1 MQVQGEMREEG
12 YKVSIT
18 QLSRWFNVPR
28 RTLYYKSKR
37 RKPKLDED
45 KVKRIKEKMEA
56 FPTYGYRRLA
66 LLLDMNKKAVQRI
79 LQLKG
84 WQVRKRAKGHRPR
97 AKAMLSKSEFP
108 DQRWAIDMTRVWC
121 GKDNWS
127 TLAAVI
133 DTCTREIVGFRLPS
147 NGKSKTAEAA
157 LREGLIYRFKKP
169 GRLEK
174 QIILRSDNGLVFSS
188 KSFTKM
194 IKDYNF
200 EQEFITPYT
209 PQQNG
214 MIAGNFLLR
223 KTAFASFERFFRTI
237 KEECIWHY
245 NFKSLKEANNII
257 SRWIAFYNQERKHS
271 ALQYKTPAEV
281 FRLAA

>member
-1 MQVQGEMREEG
+1 
-12 YKVSIT
+12 
-18 QLSRWFNVPR
+18 
-28 RTLYYKSKR
+28 
-37 RKPKLDED
+37 
-45 KVKRIKEKMEA
+45 MEA

-133 DTCTREIVGFRLPS
+133 DTCTREIVGFRLSS

-157 LREGLIYRFKKP
+157 LQEGLIYRFKKL

-174 QIILRSDNGLVFSS
+174 QITLRSDNGLVFSS

-214 MIAGNFLLR
+214 MI
-223 KTAFASFERFFRTI
+223 ERFFRTI